1 MNGIFS
7 RYQMI
12 KVRAHPRLALF
23 VSLPFLC
30 STRSL
35 KMATSVSSTTTVATA
50 PNIDGMLLLEA
61 PFARAPHDE
70 LRRQL
75 RSQQRL
81 VERDLTACSSSLAS
95 MAKTSQPSNVKKE
108 EDEVQMIDATADA
121 SFTGDISFMT
131 EGRADE
137 SIMTAGDVD
146 EDGEGDTTKEKTSDL
161 EKSLDMMLGRLKGL
175 KRKVSRNLDTLKVMM
190 LTDLNWH
197 KAHLSTRINT
207 IYTDAARGK
216 K

>member
-1 MNGIFS
+1 
-7 RYQMI
+7 
-12 KVRAHPRLALF
+12 
-23 VSLPFLC
+23 
-30 STRSL
+30 
-35 KMATSVSSTTTVATA
+35 
-50 PNIDGMLLLEA
+50 MLLLEA

-81 VERDLTACSSSLAS
+81 VERDLTACSSTLAS

-137 SIMTAGDVD
+137 SIVTAGDVD
-146 EDGEGDTTKEKTSDL
+146 EDGEGDTTKEKGSDL
-161 EKSLDMMLGRLKGL
+161 EKSLDIMLGRLKGL
-175 KRKVSRNLDTLKVMM
+175 KRKVSENLD
-190 LTDLNWH
+190 NIW
-197 KAHLSTRINT
+197 
-207 IYTDAARGK
+207 
-216 K
+216 